1 MTGNEPT
8 HDGMDES
15 LIKKAADV
23 LDIRAVFM
31 NQSSIRVKDGF
42 FPQFSENS
50 ELRLTPQY
58 RAGPIGHYSVVSVSQ
73 DDDSFKAIVFFF
85 AAGVRLVDSRKL
97 NAQDNRLEDEA
108 DAVYAEI
115 TATFGVQYRFEEI
128 LNANDLGD
136 AFKEFGR
143 FNVGYHAWPY
153 WREYV
158 QSTSARIGIPP
169 IPVPMFLLPKFK
181 KKTKRASRTKAET
194 QK

>member
-1 MTGNEPT
+1 
-8 HDGMDES
+8 MDES
-15 LIKKAADV
+15 LIKQAADV
-23 LDIRAVFM
+23 LDIRAVFLH
-31 NQSSIRVKDGF
+31 QSSVRVKDGF
-42 FPQFSENS
+42 FPQFSEDP
-50 ELRLTPQY
+50 ELRLIPQY
-58 RAGPIGHYSVVSVSQ
+58 RAGPIRQHSVISVSQ
-73 DDDSFKAIVFFF
+73 DDDAFKTIIFFF

-115 TATFGVQYRFEEI
+115 TATFGVQYRFEEE
-128 LNANDLGD
+128 LGENELGD
-136 AFKEFGR
+136 AFKEFSR

-181 KKTKRASRTKAET
+181 KKAKRASRTKTGT